1 MLDKDRRKREEEKT
15 KVSPAKKPRSS
26 KVLVIIMSFT
36 LIRGNVKSKLKP
48 FLLLKQIFS
57 LFHF

>member
-26 KVLVIIMSFT
+26 KMLVII
-36 LIRGNVKSKLKP
+36 IRA
-48 FLLLKQIFS
+48 S
-57 LFHF
+57 L